1 MFVAGLTV
9 KEAFG
14 LALMFPRIHFET
26 LMRKLQP
33 LWTVLLVS
41 VCLPVIADEPIR
53 MIAHRGGVVTDSI
66 IENNLAAIEAA
77 VERGYWMVEVD
88 VRNSKDG
95 VAVVHH
101 DADFKRYYGDSRRVV
116 DLTWDQI
123 SELRATP
130 GNERPL
136 TLAEYLKACDGRLR
150 IMLDVKG
157 RDLPESFVE
166 GIERTLRENQQ
177 LQTTYV
183 IGAAEAKQRLTG
195 KAIVSR
201 SYDQIVAAKNRGEDI
216 SNRYFLFPRGKL
228 LKEPEVQKGIEL
240 GVPVVPSINIFHYLG
255 INHKLRAKQDIER
268 LRNAGVTEFQIDS
281 VYDQWLIDQP

>member
-1 MFVAGLTV
+1 
-9 KEAFG
+9 
-14 LALMFPRIHFET
+14 
-26 LMRKLQP
+26 MRPLQP
-33 LWTVLLVS
+33 FWTLLFVS
-41 VCLPVIADEPIR
+41 VCSLAFADDSIR

-77 VERGYWMVEVD
+77 VQRGYWMVEVD
-88 VRNSKDG
+88 VRKSKDG

-101 DADFKRYYGDSRRVV
+101 DADFKRYYGDPRQVA

-123 SELRATP
+123 SKLRATP

-136 TLAEYLKACDGRLR
+136 TLAEYLQACDGRLR

-157 RDLPESFVE
+157 GDLPESFVE
-166 GIERTLRENQQ
+166 AIEQSLREHQQ

-183 IGAAEAKQRLTG
+183 IGASEVKQRLTG
-195 KAIVSR
+195 KAIVSMK
-201 SYDQIVAAKNRGEDI
+201 YDQIVAAKNRGEDV
-216 SNRYFLFPRGKL
+216 SSRYFLFPRGMRFKA
-228 LKEPEVQKGIEL
+228 PEVQQGLEL

-255 INHKLRAKQDIER
+255 INHKQRAKQDIER